1 MLCSFCTSPN
11 WYRYL
16 RHSYLFLCIN
26 FLFWVIVF
34 FIKKLALIYK
44 SLYIINNKLYN
55 KLHNKEFKWRTYP
68 KWQIQLFYLKR
79 ERKSQ
84 PSC

>member
-1 MLCSFCTSPN
+1 M
-11 WYRYL
+11 
-16 RHSYLFLCIN
+16 
-26 FLFWVIVF
+26 V
-34 FIKKLALIYK
+34 KKVAIIYK
-44 SLYIINNKLYN
+44 YLYIINN